1 MRILL
6 TAFGPFGSHSYNPTE
21 HVARL
26 VEERWSHPTQLS
38 VEILPVEYATARER
52 VFALGPFDVHLALGL
67 AADRDVPT
75 LERFAMNRQ
84 EAAAPDNA
92 GYVAA
97 GESIDESAPLAF
109 ETTLPFR
116 CLIEHANASGYRVR
130 ESRTAGLYVCNTVMF
145 SAIQT
150 SQYGGFLHLPPAE
163 AFSVEDGAGLVE
175 FLLTE
180 MVDRLC

>member
-6 TAFGPFGSHSYNPTE
+6 TAFGPFASHSYNPTE

-26 VEERWSHPTQLS
+26 VGERWSHSAQLT
-38 VEILPVEYATARER
+38 VEILPVEYAAARQR
-52 VFALGPFDVHLALGL
+52 VLGLGSFDIHLALGL
-67 AADRDVPT
+67 AAERDVPT
-75 LERFAMNRQ
+75 LERFAINRQ
-84 EAAAPDNA
+84 DAAAPDNA
-92 GYVAA
+92 GHMAA

-109 ETTLPFR
+109 ETTLPYR
-116 CLIEHANASGYRVR
+116 RLIERANAAGYRVR

-150 SQYGGFLHLPPAE
+150 SQHGGFLHLPPAE

-180 MVDRLC
+180 MADHLC